1 MPHGR
6 GLCSQKHGPVKVNV
20 VLTACLSLPGLTPL
34 CVSVL
39 NNYTDIALRLLSHST
54 DCINVCDCRNNLP
67 LHYAVRN
74 GNTQLVTSLL
84 EAGELFQC
92 L

>member
-1 MPHGR
+1 MYMYNTF
-6 GLCSQKHGPVKVNV
+6 LCALAWMFICGFNHFSV
-20 VLTACLSLPGLTPL
+20 SGLTPL

-39 NNYTDIALRLLSHST
+39 NNYTDIALRLLSHNA
-54 DCINVCDCRNNLP
+54 DCVNVCDRRNNLP

-74 GNTQLVTSLL
+74 GNTQLVTALL
-84 EAGELFQC
+84 AAGESLQS